1 MVNKITPP
9 RNTDYVAPDVLVV
22 GISAGNIICLSGD
35 ASSEAYEEENYTW
48 SF

>member
-1 MVNKITPP
+1 MVKKMNPQHM
-9 RNTDYVAPDVLVV
+9 DYESPDILVV
-22 GISAGNIICLSGD
+22 GIYAGNIICLSGD